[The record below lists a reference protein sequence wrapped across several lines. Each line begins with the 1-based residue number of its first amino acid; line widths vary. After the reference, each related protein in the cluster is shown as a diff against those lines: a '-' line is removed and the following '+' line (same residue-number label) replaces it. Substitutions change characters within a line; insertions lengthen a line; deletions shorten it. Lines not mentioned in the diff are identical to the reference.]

1 MKTTSVP
8 LRRRTGPVSFP
19 SPPHHRRVSA
29 APQSSAAHQ
38 STAGGAALRAVT
50 HAAPSGANHRS
61 LLQESAFS
69 AEALAFNL
77 ALRSLPARGVN
88 GPGVAVTGVPE
99 GLTDQAWQ
107 LLAVFLTTITGLILG
122 PLPVGAWAFVCL
134 SFAIFTGTL
143 SFSDAISA
151 MTNEVIWLIVISFF
165 FARGFVT
172 TGLGDRI
179 ATLFVK
185 WFGSSTLG
193 LSYGLAASEALLAPA
208 MPSTTARAGGV
219 FLPIIDS
226 LSKRYDSRPN
236 DPSSKKLGAFL
247 IMTQLQTSAH
257 SSAMFLT
264 GAGQNLLCLKLAQ
277 EMGVAIPNA
286 FGTWMA
292 MAVWNVLVKGRRV
305 RAMGPVS
312 GKEMIMIGT
321 KWAEGG
327 GGGYE
332 FVWGNRHVG
341 ALSPLR
347 HCLVL
352 PLLPSSTAHFP
363 QSSESLGIPS
373 VVTAMSALSLLL
385 LSGVV
390 SWSDCLSERSAWDTL
405 MWFAALIAMSAQLTH
420 MGVVGWMA
428 DGVAGGLGMVPG
440 GILAGDMATGGMLG
454 EEMGGMVGMLGGD
467 LGEMV
472 GAGVAAVGA
481 AAGAVSAVGGAVIEP
496 MTNAATA
503 TAITTTA
510 ATLPPLDSPAE
521 LTWVSSFFQL
531 QVLYF
536 LAHYL
541 FASQT
546 AHVGALYA
554 AFLSMQLA
562 AGVPGEV
569 GAFALALNT
578 NLFGAITHYSS
589 GQAALYYGGER

>member
-1 MKTTSVP
+1 
-8 LRRRTGPVSFP
+8 
-19 SPPHHRRVSA
+19 
-29 APQSSAAHQ
+29 
-38 STAGGAALRAVT
+38 
-50 HAAPSGANHRS
+50 
-61 LLQESAFS
+61 
-69 AEALAFNL
+69 
-77 ALRSLPARGVN
+77 
-88 GPGVAVTGVPE
+88 PE

-122 PLPVGAWAFVCL
+122 PLPVGAWAFTCL
-134 SFAIFTGTL
+134 SFAIITGTL

-226 LSKRYDSRPN
+226 LSKRFDSRPN

-264 GAGQNLLCLKLAQ
+264 GAGQNLLCMKLAQ

-286 FGTWMA
+286 FATWMG
-292 MAVWNVLVKGRRV
+292 MAVVPGMLGLVVTPMLMFKVFAPEVKETPEAPGLAKKRLEE
-305 RAMGPVS
+305 MGSVS

-321 KWAEGG
+321 MGLAITMWIMG
-327 GGGYE
+327 
-332 FVWGNRHVG
+332 
-341 ALSPLR
+341 
-347 HCLVL
+347 
-352 PLLPSSTAHFP
+352 
-363 QSSESLGIPS
+363 ESLGIPS

-390 SWSDCLSERSAWDTL
+390 SWSDCLSEKSAWDTL

-454 EEMGGMVGMLGGD
+454 EEMGGMAGMLGGD

-481 AAGAVSAVGGAVIEP
+481 GAGGAVAAVGAAGGAALEP
-496 MTNAATA
+496 MTSAVTA

-510 ATLPPLDSPAE
+510 AALPPLDSPAE

-554 AFLSMQLA
+554 AFLAMQLA

>member
-1 MKTTSVP
+1 MTASLPSWAGVLQSNASAPTGLLCAKSPSKLSNPSDSTNLGRQNLGRPQHGNSSPRHPPSLAPILTRRAITPHTPECRLKPHYGRRTALKTTTVP
-8 LRRRTGPVSFP
+8 FRRRTGPVSFP
-19 SPPHHRRVSA
+19 SPSNHRRVSA
-29 APQSSAAHQ
+29 ASQSSAPHR

-77 ALRSLPARGVN
+77 ALRSLPSEACVSSSSPLQSSLKTPRTVNEFHGSPHHHRDHRNGVVAAAAAGA
-88 GPGVAVTGVPE
+88 GPRPALRSPPPAAVVATTAAVTSPVDEERNADADSSRDSGSAWDGVKLLPFAASVGVGLATWALIPVPE

-134 SFAIFTGTL
+134 SFAIITGTL

-226 LSKRYDSRPN
+226 LSKRFDSRPN

-264 GAGQNLLCLKLAQ
+264 GAGQNLLCMKLAQ

-286 FGTWMA
+286 FATWMG
-292 MAVWNVLVKGRRV
+292 MAVVPGMLGLLVTPMLMFKVFPPEVKETPEAPGLAKKRLEE
-305 RAMGPVS
+305 MGAVS

-321 KWAEGG
+321 
-327 GGGYE
+327 
-332 FVWGNRHVG
+332 
-341 ALSPLR
+341 
-347 HCLVL
+347 
-352 PLLPSSTAHFP
+352 
-363 QSSESLGIPS
+363 
-373 VVTAMSALSLLL
+373 
-385 LSGVV
+385 
-390 SWSDCLSERSAWDTL
+390 
-405 MWFAALIAMSAQLTH
+405 
-420 MGVVGWMA
+420 MG
-428 DGVAGGLGMVPG
+428 L
-440 GILAGDMATGGMLG
+440 
-454 EEMGGMVGMLGGD
+454 
-467 LGEMV
+467 
-472 GAGVAAVGA
+472 
-481 AAGAVSAVGGAVIEP
+481 
-496 MTNAATA
+496 
-503 TAITTTA
+503 AITM
-510 ATLPPLDSPAE
+510 
-521 LTWVSSFFQL
+521 WIM
-531 QVLYF
+531 
-536 LAHYL
+536 
-541 FASQT
+541 
-546 AHVGALYA
+546 G
-554 AFLSMQLA
+554 
-562 AGVPGEV
+562 
-569 GAFALALNT
+569 
-578 NLFGAITHYSS
+578 
-589 GQAALYYGGER
+589 